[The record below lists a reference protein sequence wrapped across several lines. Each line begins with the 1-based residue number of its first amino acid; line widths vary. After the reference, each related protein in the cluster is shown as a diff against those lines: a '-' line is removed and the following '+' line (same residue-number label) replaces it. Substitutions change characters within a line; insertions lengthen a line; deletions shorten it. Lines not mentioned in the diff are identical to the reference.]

1 MIICYSSNRNLIHCT
16 NTLRIFPQVEPSCA
30 CKLDRDA
37 EPRAVQRTG
46 DLVTRFYPAC
56 IKIAMIREVIS
67 TLEVCNLVYFQ
78 KAWLEFQFIAIQT
91 FLLWICTLEGYS
103 EAISSMEINKICC
116 LSLDF
121 RVGWLN
127 CVASLTALLLIL
139 KEGRGYPNVT

>member
-30 CKLDRDA
+30 CKHDQDA

-78 KAWLEFQFIAIQT
+78 FQFIAIQT
-91 FLLWICTLEGYS
+91 FVDLHFGRIFRGYKQYG
-103 EAISSMEINKICC
+103 NKQNMLPKFRLQGRLAQLCC
-116 LSLDF
+116 LPHCITSNFKRRTGL
-121 RVGWLN
+121 
-127 CVASLTALLLIL
+127 S
-139 KEGRGYPNVT
+139 